1 MNTKLHRLKIISKSG
16 NPGVHIPL
24 FDNKGNLVPI
34 LGNSLF
40 IILGRFF
47 VGGYET
53 TATSIAFLLYNLAL
67 NQEIQEKV
75 HEEILDIAG
84 NQAKTISHLYIYV
97 PFQLLV

>member
-1 MNTKLHRLKIISKSG
+1 M
-16 NPGVHIPL
+16 
-24 FDNKGNLVPI
+24 DEI
-34 LGNSLF
+34 LAQGMA
-40 IILGRFF
+40 FF

>member
-1 MNTKLHRLKIISKSG
+1 M
-16 NPGVHIPL
+16 
-24 FDNKGNLVPI
+24 DEI
-34 LGNSLF
+34 LAQGMA
-40 IILGRFF
+40 FF

-84 NQAKTISHLYIYV
+84 NQAKTRSHLYICTFKLNNF
-97 PFQLLV
+97 PRQMSASKSLRNPLGGGG